1 MVFLGQWSR
10 EPDLEGWAVENRAV
24 SVAVAGFHTSLGVG
38 AVLTH
43 VSIFEKGKPADAR
56 PSVNLEGC
64 LHAD

>member
-1 MVFLGQWSR
+1 MLLGQRLR
-10 EPDLEGWAVENRAV
+10 EPDLEERAVENRAV
-24 SVAVAGFHTSLGVG
+24 SVAPAFIQAWGGG
-38 AVLTH
+38 GIGLTH